1 MSDEEIISKLKALW
15 VMTEQEDFKDNKH
28 GNYEFELGK
37 KVINL
42 LKDKFNVDY
51 KDATLEQKL
60 MGIPIRINVVNPDA
74 IHLWKEIK

>member
-1 MSDEEIISKLKALW
+1 MSDEEIILKLKALW
-15 VMTEQEDFKDNKH
+15 DMTEQEDARDNQR
-28 GNYEFELGK
+28 GTYEFELGK

-42 LKDKFNVDY
+42 LKDKFNVDC